1 MIVPPDPRATGTDI
15 MVDEQHLLT
24 VLERYG
30 LNQAGCHPIY
40 IGNINRSFLITTADL
55 RRFVLQRVNPMFPPS
70 IHEDIEAV
78 TRHLESKGLRTP
90 HLQPTSGGDLYVV
103 ENGACWRLFSHIPGS
118 THDTVADEAAAF
130 EAGGLLARF
139 HKALLDLD
147 YEFSNL
153 RPPVHDTA
161 RHMEILR
168 ATLAGHRNHPRRAGV
183 LPLAGEI
190 LELSEGLPSLPTVAQ
205 RKVHGDPKINN
216 VIFEEATGRALC
228 LVDFDTLGNMALYL
242 ELGDAF
248 RSWCN
253 PLGEDSPEAY
263 FSLSL
268 FQAAVQGYAREAKE
282 FILEEEWRAI
292 LPATYS
298 IYIELA
304 ARFCADILN
313 ESYFNWDPRRFASRG
328 EHNEIRA
335 LSQLRAARSLRDKY
349 EQAEKIVERAFG
361 DR

>member
-1 MIVPPDPRATGTDI
+1 MT
-15 MVDEQHLLT
+15 DEQHLLT

-30 LNQAGCHPIY
+30 LVRAGSHPIHV
-40 IGNINRSFLITTADL
+40 GNINRSFLITTDDSH
-55 RRFVLQRVNPMFPPS
+55 RFVLQRVNPMFPPS

-78 TRHLESKGLRTP
+78 TRHLEAKGLRTP
-90 HLQPTSGGDLYVV
+90 HLEPTPGGELYIV
-103 ENGACWRLFSHIPGS
+103 ENGACWRLFSHVPGS

-147 YEFSNL
+147 YEFRSL

-161 RHMEILR
+161 RHMDTLR
-168 ATLAGHRNHPRRAGV
+168 AALAGHQDHPHRAGV
-183 LPLAGEI
+183 LPLAGDI
-190 LELSEGLPSLPTVAQ
+190 LELSEGLPALPAVKE

-216 VIFEEATGRALC
+216 VLFEDATGHALC
-228 LVDFDTLGNMALYL
+228 LVDLDTLGNMPLYL

-253 PLGEDSPEAY
+253 PAGEDSRQGY

-268 FQAAVQGYAREAKE
+268 FQAAVQGYASEAAE

-292 LPATYS
+292 VPATYR

-304 ARFCADILN
+304 SRFCADILN
-313 ESYFNWDPRRFASRG
+313 ESYFNWDPRRFGSHG

-335 LSQLRAARSLRDKY
+335 LSQLQAARSLRDQY
-349 EQAEKIVERAFG
+349 ERAEKIVERAFG
-361 DR
+361 KR